1 MGFEKRRGAPER
13 APQRANALIVTDGNS
28 VQRDRIWV
36 RRTPVGYL
44 LMGFAPTEPIA
55 RFAFEGEAD
64 QNPFFTLCRRI
75 ESDVAR
81 GGKLKADQLGLKVP
95 LNRFNDPVLRRL
107 AIADKL
113 IKEGFN
119 PDEPRNARGE
129 WTSEG
134 GGTSAGAAVATTA
147 APVATDTGREL
158 TETVA
163 GTTVAS
169 VATDIG
175 SDLFSAWR
183 IWTADALALLPRIAA
198 GLNVF
203 TLAGGLILIPG
214 NRSGGLESQ
223 GTLPDNPDIAY
234 ERMEGRLTLYRV
246 DEDGNRTKIYEGYP
260 GADHYYRD
268 EQGNVVAQDLGIEN
282 GFVADPTAIT
292 ALAMR
297 GPRRRRDQ
305 DAEEDSDADSDAQAA
320 ARARSIAKD
329 EPQLCPDPGPD
340 RPGYKSPRAMEY
352 QMRVTGL
359 PPGLGVLFNDVM
371 FDGCR
376 EIDGTLLEAK
386 GPGYAR
392 AMDDWDEDEPMSP
405 DLWRDWYTGR

>member
-1 MGFEKRRGAPER
+1 
-13 APQRANALIVTDGNS
+13 
-28 VQRDRIWV
+28 
-36 RRTPVGYL
+36 
-44 LMGFAPTEPIA
+44 
-55 RFAFEGEAD
+55 
-64 QNPFFTLCRRI
+64 
-75 ESDVAR
+75 
-81 GGKLKADQLGLKVP
+81 
-95 LNRFNDPVLRRL
+95 
-107 AIADKL
+107 
-113 IKEGFN
+113 
-119 PDEPRNARGE
+119 
-129 WTSEG
+129 
-134 GGTSAGAAVATTA
+134 
-147 APVATDTGREL
+147 
-158 TETVA
+158 
-163 GTTVAS
+163 
-169 VATDIG
+169 
-175 SDLFSAWR
+175 
-183 IWTADALALLPRIAA
+183 
-198 GLNVF
+198 
-203 TLAGGLILIPG
+203 
-214 NRSGGLESQ
+214 
-223 GTLPDNPDIAY
+223 
-234 ERMEGRLTLYRV
+234 V